1 MGAFDRAGLGAA
13 APSIAIS
20 DLRMRL
26 RTLPA
31 GASVTLTVEVG
42 DDPR

>member
-1 MGAFDRAGLGAA
+1 
-13 APSIAIS
+13 
-20 DLRMRL
+20 MRL

-42 DDPR
+42 GEPRQVVLRLTDQI